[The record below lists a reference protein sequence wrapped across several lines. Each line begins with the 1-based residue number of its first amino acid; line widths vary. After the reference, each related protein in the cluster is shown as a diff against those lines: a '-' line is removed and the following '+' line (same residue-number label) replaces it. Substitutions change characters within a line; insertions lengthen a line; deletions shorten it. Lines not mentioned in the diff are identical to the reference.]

1 MVDLT
6 SKLLTLLAATALL
19 LNKSAAAA
27 TESAG
32 DDLKTFKFEMESMA
46 YGDAYLN
53 SEAEDEFRFGG
64 SRANVDLIKR
74 TLEELRASRS
84 DVLNLA
90 VYYES
95 LCPDS
100 RRLILG
106 GLQAA
111 YLYLKDI
118 TNIILIPYGKAN
130 VSSARIVSRFGE
142 QWSPFLFFMS
152 SSLGS
157 SPTTLG
163 TFNANTVP
171 TNALATSFM

>member
-1 MVDLT
+1 MAVHLA
-6 SKLLTLLAATALL
+6 LTLLAALL
-19 LNKSAAAA
+19 LSRSQAANLMNEPVA
-27 TESAG
+27 S

-53 SEAEDEFRFGG
+53 SESEDEFRFGG

-100 RRLILG
+100 RRLVLG

-130 VSSARIVSRFGE
+130 VSVFYKAFCCHLLVI
-142 QWSPFLFFMS
+142 
-152 SSLGS
+152 
-157 SPTTLG
+157 
-163 TFNANTVP
+163 
-171 TNALATSFM
+171 

>member
-1 MVDLT
+1 MVDLLT
-6 SKLLTLLAATALL
+6 TLLTTTALL
-19 LNKSAAAA
+19 LAAGSTTTSQAA
-27 TESAG
+27 NIG
-32 DDLKTFKFEMESMA
+32 DDDLKTFKFEMESMA

-53 SEAEDEFRFGG
+53 SESEDEFRFGG

-100 RRLILG
+100 RRFIIG

-111 YLYLKDI
+111 YMYLKDI
-118 TNIILIPYGKAN
+118 TNVILIPYGKAN
-130 VSSARIVSRFGE
+130 VSSDQMSLSIDRSLDDIGSK
-142 QWSPFLFFMS
+142 S

-157 SPTTLG
+157 RRTTLG
-163 TFNANTVP
+163 TFSANTVR
-171 TNALATSFM
+171 TNVLATSFM